1 MAWWNSIFGKDEEF
15 AVSGND
21 DKEEVAG
28 LNFKEAL
35 EAHMKW
41 KLRLKAVID
50 GTSNES
56 LEVSKVACDD
66 QCDLGKWIKTEG
78 IRQFGANPEF
88 KSVVEAHTHFHQC
101 AGHTLSLALDGKIE
115 EADAELVNGNFAR
128 ASLAVSRYLVRLWR
142 NVEH

>member
-1 MAWWNSIFGKDEEF
+1 MAWWSSMFGKEEF
-15 AVSGND
+15 TEIKDD

-50 GTSNES
+50 GTSSES
-56 LEVSKVACDD
+56 LDVSKVSCDD
-66 QCDLGKWIKTEG
+66 QCDLGKWIKSEG
-78 IRQFGANPEF
+78 GRQFESNPEF

-115 EADAELVNGNFAR
+115 EADTELINGDFAR

>member
-1 MAWWNSIFGKDEEF
+1 MAWWSSMFGKEEF
-15 AVSGND
+15 TETKDD

-50 GTSNES
+50 GTSSES
-56 LEVSKVACDD
+56 LDVRKVSCDD
-66 QCDLGKWIKTEG
+66 QCDLGKWIKSAG
-78 IRQFGANPEF
+78 GHQFGSNPEF

-115 EADAELVNGNFAR
+115 EADAELINGDFAR